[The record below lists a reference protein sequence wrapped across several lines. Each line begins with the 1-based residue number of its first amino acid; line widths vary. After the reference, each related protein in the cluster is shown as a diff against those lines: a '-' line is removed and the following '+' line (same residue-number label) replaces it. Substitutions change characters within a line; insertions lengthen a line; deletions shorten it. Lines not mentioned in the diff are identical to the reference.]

1 MNSHIVCVVRHC
13 GWQYCVCDDE
23 FDTCDNNMFYCVAT
37 RGGKQNWQHNYVL
50 YRLTS
55 MGYGHYRRKLLGLT
69 SVGSDHSR
77 WKLGRYFHEPNPKP
91 TEVTVGL
98 MEVS

>member
-77 WKLGRYFHEPNPKP
+77 WKLCRYFHEPNLKP
-91 TEVTVGL
+91 TDVTVGL